1 MILIRVLTKPQMGVW
16 ALFLIVTTIFEST
29 KAGLLKNAHIK
40 FVSSD
45 VDNFD
50 KTHIASSSLSINTSV
65 SLIFIAFI
73 AFFHD
78 GFSNFFNSGK
88 ELSDMLLWFIPG
100 LIFMVFFSHLEAI
113 QQSHF
118 DFKGIFAGHLTRQV
132 SFFIMISVQ
141 FFLKAPFSMIHLAV
155 FQSLS
160 IFAGTIV
167 LYLYSRKYMFHI
179 FNPSKL
185 WIKKLTGYGGYIFG
199 SGLVS
204 NLSSNTD
211 QMMMGAFMTPS
222 SVATYNVSTRISSFV
237 DIPSNAASEIL
248 FPKLVQANEIEG
260 ASKVKYFLEK
270 MTAVL
275 LSIVVPSALFVIVF
289 PKFVIGIIAGKDY
302 YDAALILQLYMLT
315 SIIGIFQNQAANTLN
330 SIGKPFLCFKLNL
343 GSFIAKLIIT
353 YSCLMAFDFYGAAIG
368 TLLTYI
374 LTSFFWYYYM
384 KKIVGIRLREILKM
398 VVKVYND
405 IFSKVMKILKKS
417 PSTI

>member
-29 KAGLLKNAHIK
+29 KSGLLKNAHIK

-45 VDNFD
+45 LENFN
-50 KTHIASSSLSINTSV
+50 KTHIASSSLSINIFV
-65 SLIFIAFI
+65 SLIFIIFL

-78 GFSNFFNSGK
+78 GFSNFFNGGTD
-88 ELSDMLLWFIPG
+88 LSHMLLWFIPG

-132 SFFIMISVQ
+132 SFFIMISIQ
-141 FFLKAPFSMIHLAV
+141 FFLKAPFSMVHLAL
-155 FQSLS
+155 FQSAS
-160 IFAGTIV
+160 IFAGTLV
-167 LYLYSRKYMFHI
+167 LYFYSKRYMLHV
-179 FNPSKL
+179 FNPSKA

-211 QMMMGAFMTPS
+211 QMMMGAFMTPN
-222 SVATYNVSTRISSFV
+222 SVATYNVSTRISGFV

-248 FPKLVQANEIEG
+248 FPKLVQANEIDG
-260 ASKVKYFLEK
+260 SSKVKYFFEK
-270 MTAVL
+270 MTSVL
-275 LSIVVPSALFVIVF
+275 LCIVLPSALFIIIF
-289 PKFVIGIIAGKDY
+289 PKFVIGIIAGKEY
-302 YDAALILQLYMLT
+302 FDAAYILQIYMLC

-330 SIGKPFLCFKLNL
+330 SIGKPGLCFKLNL
-343 GSFIAKLIIT
+343 GSFIVKLMVT
-353 YSCLMAFDFYGAAIG
+353 YSCLVAFGFYGAAIG

-374 LTSFFWYYYM
+374 FTSFFWYYKM
-384 KKIVGIRLREILKM
+384 KKIVGIKISEILKM
-398 VVKVYND
+398 MVKVYFD
-405 IFSKVMKILKKS
+405 IYSKIMQFIKRTPK
-417 PSTI
+417 TI